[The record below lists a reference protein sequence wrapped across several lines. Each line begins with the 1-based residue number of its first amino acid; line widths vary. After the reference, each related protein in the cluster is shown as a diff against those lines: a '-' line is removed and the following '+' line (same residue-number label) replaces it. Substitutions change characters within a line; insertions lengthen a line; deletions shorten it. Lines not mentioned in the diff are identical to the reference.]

1 MCIWKHPILNL
12 LWAGRFSACE
22 DGLDKNILISN
33 SAEAGS
39 GQPSVQTEKEN
50 KHYRKQSKTEPS
62 LKIAQHRFTSSGR
75 MYTTD
80 NIKNTERAKTTATK
94 ATSSVSKRIKTSLF
108 DPADTYPEPQHFFLW
123 PYKWPVWSGSP
134 SSSQALSQWNA
145 TLIVTVDY
153 GNKEKLGVWV
163 SQ

>member
-12 LWAGRFSACE
+12 LWAGRFSTCE
-22 DGLDKNILISN
+22 DGLDKNILISD
-33 SAEAGS
+33 SEETGS
-39 GQPSVQTEKEN
+39 GQPSVQIEKEN
-50 KHYRKQSKTEPS
+50 KHYWKKSETNPS

-80 NIKNTERAKTTATK
+80 NIKNTERAKTTAT
-94 ATSSVSKRIKTSLF
+94 SSVSKRIKTSLF
-108 DPADTYPEPQHFFLW
+108 DPADTYPEPQHFFCGTING
-123 PYKWPVWSGSP
+123 PCDPAAPPPVRPSHSG
-134 SSSQALSQWNA
+134 NA
-145 TLIVTVDY
+145 TLTVTVDY